1 MNDNMYNKVLKYW
14 KQGLKVSR
22 IQEIDPEFSTLT
34 KDDICRMLKVVI
46 NKELGI

>member
-1 MNDNMYNKVLKYW
+1 MNENTYNKVLEYW

-22 IQEIDPEFSTLT
+22 IQEVDAEFSTLT
-34 KDDICRMLKVVI
+34 KDEICRMFKVVI

>member
-34 KDDICRMLKVVI
+34 RDEIYRMFAIVI